1 MGRLIQKFR
10 LQKYSDTFGRGRAS
24 LLEFLH
30 CLKYLFNLCSLSSE
44 DSEAD
49 HFPPFHAVSNK
60 FLLRNPLLSRYAD
73 LRLVRSR
80 ISSVLTS
87 PVVGVSW
94 HCKNYC
100 SMSSTW
106 NENFISVA
114 QFTCPHES
122 YEGQLHRAWSR
133 SCISNIL
140 PSVGRNSLAR
150 LQGPRNWERWTGK
163 YNERGLGRGQ
173 APIFSRAFYLRVFP
187 TIWSRARNRLGRNG
201 LVQQRRHRTSNFWLK
216 LITRPS
222 KEDLSLTSRL
232 WVN

>member
-10 LQKYSDTFGRGRAS
+10 LQKYSDTFGRGRTS

-122 YEGQLHRAWSR
+122 YPRYNMKGNCTELEVA
-133 SCISNIL
+133 
-140 PSVGRNSLAR
+140 LA
-150 LQGPRNWERWTGK
+150 
-163 YNERGLGRGQ
+163 Y
-173 APIFSRAFYLRVFP
+173 
-187 TIWSRARNRLGRNG
+187 
-201 LVQQRRHRTSNFWLK
+201 RTSYRALAGIALLGSRVRGIEKDEQEN
-216 LITRPS
+216 ITRGDWE
-222 KEDLSLTSRL
+222 EDKRPYFLVPFTYASSLLSDREPGTG
-232 WVN
+232 